1 MKTRKRE
8 KTENRERNTVF
19 EENYENI
26 MEGYNIENVFG
37 KR

>member
-8 KTENRERNTVF
+8 KTENRERNTVV
-19 EENYENI
+19 EKNI

>member
-8 KTENRERNTVF
+8 KTENRERNTVV
-19 EENYENI
+19 EENI

-37 KR
+37 KK